1 MATTPTLPAADQ
13 DDWLGYGAY
22 ADALWSR
29 VIRALDKDKGGKLLG
44 DDPLVIGIFGE
55 WGAGK
60 SHLLKLV
67 HRRAEEQ
74 SARDIAVRVLTAAD
88 DLTVPITVTVPVMF
102 QPWKYEHEPH
112 LHVPLAIHVADAL
125 EDAWKKL
132 PTDFEHVKEFVERA
146 TEGLADASEKI
157 EVAKGLMVQI
167 GKIWGA
173 TKQVVHS
180 NVTKVVAGTVDLA
193 AMSFGVPP
201 LLTGLLSKAKDHVAE
216 PDDESEDDAEK
227 GKSKDADKSQ
237 KAAKKTAAEKRTT
250 SFSHSEDGLA
260 FYRIHKL
267 MQAMTRPKI
276 GAKTL
281 SDAGLKIANGIEFDL
296 RINFVVFV
304 DDLDRC
310 LPEKAVETLEL
321 IKTTFNIESFAFVLA
336 LDDEVIERGIGHRY
350 KDYFLQGKKPDMPIT
365 GFEYLEK
372 IVHLPFRLPA
382 LTRNQ
387 AREFLIRYEESIE
400 ADAPARWFAP
410 IAGQPMTDSTYRSP
424 DNIYA
429 ATGIK
434 LDLVDLALSAF
445 DAYVPRKLIRMVELT
460 HQIASIAQKR
470 MTPLARRHAGKIPVD
485 TRVVLALLL
494 IQLFQPELSRIM
506 RRRQESFPALLRA
519 FAKPAETSRG
529 IEPELAD
536 AKVSNLDLWRWA
548 IKPNVTLPST
558 GISAAAGVMLW
569 KPSPQEA
576 FHSYAVQ
583 RIVEEHPSNSAERT
597 TAQHVRLPMVEQIV
611 EHRAAHRHV
620 FDVLKL
626 MQTLATDMEDTNS
639 EPHQLVFEPYRSLLA
654 MAATP
659 PAATNI
665 ASQPKPDDE
674 TAQSAS
680 APAQEQDTRPT
691 FSLRNLKELVGDLI
705 SEDTSAQANMAS
717 RHELRPGHVLDEK
730 SGIELA
736 SILKSMA
743 NEKVA
748 QLRVLN
754 GLQFLA
760 PFVSPP
766 TGKNLWKLVETSV
779 DLREEPN
786 PKLRALWGDVR
797 AALRADPRFETTG
810 LCFAKGSMVDAPTGF
825 DTTKEEIPGFVLID
839 ARKKPFWFG
848 DGFGDSP
855 KPQRVDGIDKP
866 FYMSRT
872 LTTVAQYAKFL
883 DSKTYTSHFLFE
895 GKKWFDSANEEQ
907 TKKSK
912 KSIDV
917 KGPKQPNG
925 WSEQIANPLRPV
937 AGVTWFEATAYVE
950 WLNSQF
956 QTLNGT
962 LSAYRASLPT
972 ELQWECAARFGLPFD
987 GKGVRQVYPWIGG
1000 PQDAAMPKD
1009 KFFRHANLDEVVG
1022 QPTVVGIYPEGHS
1035 AVGLADM
1042 AGNAWEWMSNRYVEN
1057 FDPTK
1062 SLNGQNGSEEYA
1074 LRGGSCFAPPDDARC
1089 SVRYRYHPGFWD
1101 ADLGFRVV
1109 LSLAD

>member
-1 MATTPTLPAADQ
+1 M
-13 DDWLGYGAY
+13 
-22 ADALWSR
+22 
-29 VIRALDKDKGGKLLG
+29 RALDKDKGGRPLG

-67 HRRAEEQ
+67 HRRAQEQ
-74 SARDIAVRVLTAAD
+74 SARDIALRVLTAAD

-132 PTDFEHVKEFVERA
+132 PTDFEHVRNFVERA
-146 TEGLADASEKI
+146 TEGLAAAGKKI
-157 EVAKGLMVQI
+157 EAAKGMMVKM
-167 GKIWGA
+167 GKFWDG

-180 NVTKVVAGTVDLA
+180 NVTKVVAGTVDVA

-201 LLTGLLSKAKDHVAE
+201 LLTGLLSKARDHVAE
-216 PDDESEDDAEK
+216 PEEEEESGGK
-227 GKSKDADKSQ
+227 GKTQDGDK
-237 KAAKKTAAEKRTT
+237 KEHAAKKTASEKRAT

-276 GAKTL
+276 DAKAL
-281 SDAGLKIANGIEFDL
+281 EAAGFKIGKGVEFDL
-296 RINFVVFV
+296 RINFVIFV

-372 IVHLPFRLPA
+372 IVHVPFRLPA
-382 LTRNQ
+382 LTKDQ
-387 AREFLIRYEESIE
+387 AREFLIRYEASIE

-410 IAGQPMTDSTYRSP
+410 VASQPMTDSTNRSP
-424 DNIYA
+424 DNTYA

-445 DAYVPRKLIRMVELT
+445 DAFVPRKLIRLVELT
-460 HQIASIAQKR
+460 HQIANIAQMR
-470 MTPLARRHAGKIPVD
+470 LAPLSRRHAGKMSVD
-485 TRVVLALLL
+485 TRVVLALLM
-494 IQLFQPELSRIM
+494 IQLFQPELSRII

-558 GISAAAGVMLW
+558 GVAADSVPLHW

-576 FHSYAVQ
+576 FHSYVVQ

-659 PAATNI
+659 PAATNVS
-665 ASQPKPDDE
+665 SQQKSDDK

-717 RHELRPGHVLDEK
+717 RHEFRPGHVLDDK
-730 SGIELA
+730 SVLELA
-736 SILKSMA
+736 SMLASMA
-743 NEKVA
+743 SDKPA

-760 PFVSPP
+760 PFISPSD
-766 TGKNLWKLVETSV
+766 GKSLWRLVEKCV
-779 DLREEPN
+779 DLAVEPN

-797 AALRADPRFETTG
+797 AALGADPRFETTG
-810 LCFAKGSMVDAPTGF
+810 LCLAKSGVDDLPTRF
-825 DTTKEEIPGFVLID
+825 NTSKDEIPGFALID
-839 ARKKPFWFG
+839 ARKVPFWFG
-848 DGFGDSP
+848 DGFSDSP
-855 KPQRVDGIDKP
+855 QPRRIDGIDKP
-866 FYMSRT
+866 FLLSRT

-883 DSKTYTSHFLFE
+883 GSNTYASHFLGE
-895 GKKWFDSANEEQ
+895 GKKWFDGDDKEK
-907 TKKSK
+907 THKSK
-912 KSIDV
+912 KSPQT
-917 KGPKQPNG
+917 KRAKQPDG
-925 WSEQIANPLRPV
+925 WAEQTAYQLRPV
-937 AGVTWFEATAYVE
+937 TGITWFEATAYVE
-950 WLNSQF
+950 WLNIQL
-956 QTLNGT
+956 QTAKGALG
-962 LSAYRASLPT
+962 AYRASLPT
-972 ELQWECAARFGLPFD
+972 ELQWECAARYGLPFNE
-987 GKGVRQVYPWIGG
+987 KGAPQAYPWIGG

-1009 KFFRHANLDEVVG
+1009 QFVLYANLDELVG
-1022 QPTVVGIYPEGHS
+1022 QTTVVGIYPKGHS
-1035 AVGLADM
+1035 ALGLTDL
-1042 AGNAWEWMSNRYVEN
+1042 AGNVLEWMSQRYVERY
-1057 FDPTK
+1057 DPSKPLDSQKVGYGYT
-1062 SLNGQNGSEEYA
+1062 
-1074 LRGGSCFAPPDDARC
+1074 LRGGSWIGDPVDARC
-1089 SVRYRYHPGFWD
+1089 SFRDGGRLVVWYDG
-1101 ADLGFRVV
+1101 LGFRVV